1 MSDGIYC
8 AVSGAISQQRQL
20 DVVANNIANA
30 GSVGYRGDRV
40 AFREALAQA
49 RGPAQPA
56 ASLRYVTVSR
66 VQTDTTQGGLKQTG
80 NPLDLALQ
88 GDGYFTIE
96 TPQGVRYSRAGSF
109 VLDAQ
114 GVLRTPSGNAVL
126 SASGKKP
133 QPITIGTR
141 AATIT
146 ISPNGT
152 VSADGVSVGQLKI
165 VRFASPDALIK
176 EGATLFSTQPDAT
189 PVNADETEIAQ
200 GFVESSNVN
209 AVGSLND
216 LINANRAF
224 EAFQR
229 VIRTYGQIDD
239 RTARELGA

>member
-20 DVVANNIANA
+20 DVVANNVANA

-49 RGPAQPA
+49 RGPGQPA
-56 ASLRYVTVSR
+56 SSLHYVVVSR
-66 VQTDTTQGGLKQTG
+66 VQTDTSQGGLKQTG

-88 GDGYFTIE
+88 GDGFFTIE
-96 TPQGVRYSRAGSF
+96 TPQGLRYSRAGSF

-114 GVLRTPSGNAVL
+114 GVLRTPSGYPVL
-126 SASGKKP
+126 SGSGQKP
-133 QPITIGTR
+133 QPITIGSRT
-141 AATIT
+141 AAIT
-146 ISPNGT
+146 VSPDGT
-152 VSADGVSVGQLKI
+152 VSADGVSAGQLRI
-165 VRFASPDALIK
+165 VRFSSPDALIK
-176 EGATLFSTQPDAT
+176 EGATLFSAQPDAA
-189 PVNADETEIAQ
+189 PLDAKQTEIAQ
-200 GFVESSNVN
+200 GFVETANVN
-209 AVGSLND
+209 AVGSLNE
-216 LINANRAF
+216 LISANRSF